1 MISPFT
7 QCLFK
12 ASNAPHRKR
21 VACQF
26 VYIRK
31 NTFAGS
37 SPLQISLVKMTFL
50 CGSHHKKVV
59 YHFDRKS
66 TKNTF
71 CPLQPLPY
79 KALFARRQ
87 LDLPYISPLFLHV
100 EHVTPRAFSRQ
111 ATYRALFFQIK
122 GCERSSGSK
131 RLSAA
136 QSALGRNCGQVD
148 SPTISGASGS

>member
-1 MISPFT
+1 MISSFT

-12 ASNAPHRKR
+12 ASNAPQRKR

-37 SPLQISLVKMTFL
+37 SPPQISLVKITFL
-50 CGSHHKKVV
+50 CGNHHKKVV

-87 LDLPYISPLFLHV
+87 LDLPYISPSFFTSNTLHQGGF
-100 EHVTPRAFSRQ
+100 RAKRLIAPF
-111 ATYRALFFQIK
+111 FFQIK
-122 GCERSSGSK
+122 GCERSSASK
-131 RLSAA
+131 RLSVA
-136 QSALGRNCGQVD
+136 QSALVRNCGPVD
-148 SPTISGASGS
+148 SPTISGAFGS